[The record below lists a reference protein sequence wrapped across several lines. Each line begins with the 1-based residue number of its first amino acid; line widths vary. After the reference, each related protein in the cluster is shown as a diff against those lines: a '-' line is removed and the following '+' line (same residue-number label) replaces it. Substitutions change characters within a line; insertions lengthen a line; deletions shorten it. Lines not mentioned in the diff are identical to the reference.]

1 MIALTAF
8 LVPGLMLFSWE
19 ERLPEGRTAS
29 GYFALLLA
37 TEATLMG
44 VFTATDVFLF
54 YVFFEVMLI
63 PMYFLIGRF
72 GGPRRQYAAVKFF
85 LYSLFGGLIM
95 LASLIGLYVVS
106 AQYLPAG
113 GTFDWAA
120 LRTIVPLIPESTQ
133 IWLFLGFFVA
143 FAIKAPL
150 VPLHTW
156 LPDAGAEAPIGAG
169 VLLVGVL
176 DKVGTF
182 GFLRYCLPLFPLA
195 SVRLAP
201 LVLVLSVVGILY
213 GALLAVG
220 QKDMSRFVAYTSI
233 AHFGFIALGIFAFST
248 QAFAGSVLYMVNH
261 GLSTG
266 MLFVMVG
273 LLASR
278 GGSRMISDYGGVA
291 KLAPVLAGCF
301 LLAGLS
307 SLALPGTNSF
317 VSEFLVLVG
326 SFPREPVFTILAT
339 VGIVFAALYVL
350 WVYQQTMQGPVR
362 GKAVLDALEPSGPAR
377 RPRCDDRPGDRGPP
391 CGVGLPGPVRPRDHG
406 AGAADRRD
414 PRARFLPRPGA
425 RRGEPVGRGHDDRGR
440 PHRPGGRS
448 CPVMIHASYLAQVEQ
463 VTAPPIDWGAMAPLL
478 VVLGAACVAVLV
490 EAFLPRHQRWPVQV
504 GLSVAALG
512 LAGLTLGL
520 YAGSE
525 PAGITTIGDALAVD
539 RPTLFLW
546 GTLLALGLGSVLLIA
561 DRSVEP
567 GGAFVASAASRAA
580 AGGSVRRHVRPDGP
594 GPLLRLAGP
603 GADDAD
609 RGLPVHA
616 VRARRD
622 DDVRRGERP
631 ADDVHRA
638 RGAQPAA
645 VPDVRARAA
654 APAAVAGGGGQVLP
668 ARRVRLGVLPLRA
681 RADLRVRGLGAV
693 HRHRDRRRPARRG
706 RTRCCSAA
714 SRCSSS
720 ACCSRGRSARST
732 PGPRTSTRARRPRSR
747 RSWVPARRSPRSA
760 RSCACCTWRSAPPA
774 GSGGACCGP
783 SPSSRW

>member
-1 MIALTAF
+1 VNLLLPVLLVFPLLGALAMYPLRHNPRAAKQVAIGTALLQLLLAVLTWFAYSVDAAEAGTRFQLEFVREWIPAFGTEFALGIDGIALVMIALTAF

-54 YVFFEVMLI
+54 YVFFEAMLI

-106 AQYLPAG
+106 AEYLPAG
-113 GTFDWAA
+113 GTFNWAT

-201 LVLVLSVVGILY
+201 LVLVLSVIGILY

-220 QKDMSRFVAYTSI
+220 QKDMSRFVVYTSI

-273 LLASR
+273 LLAAR
-278 GGSRMISDYGGVA
+278 GGSRMIGDYGGVA

-326 SFPREPVFTILAT
+326 SFPREPVFTVIATVGMVFTVIAT

-362 GKAVLDALEPSGPAR
+362 GKAVLDALGRGGAGGPGAMIDPAIAAR
-377 RPRCDDRPGDRGPP
+377 RAGSGFPDLSAREIVVLVPLIIAILVLGFF
-391 CGVGLPGPVRPRDHG
+391 PGPVLD
-406 AGAADRRD
+406 
-414 PRARFLPRPGA
+414 
-425 RRGEPVGRGHDDRGR
+425 
-440 PHRPGGRS
+440 
-448 CPVMIHASYLAQVEQ
+448 
-463 VTAPPIDWGAMAPLL
+463 
-478 VVLGAACVAVLV
+478 VVN
-490 EAFLPRHQRWPVQV
+490 P
-504 GLSVAALG
+504 SVAATMTEVGLTDPVGG
-512 LAGLTLGL
+512 LA
-520 YAGSE
+520 
-525 PAGITTIGDALAVD
+525 
-539 RPTLFLW
+539 R
-546 GTLLALGLGSVLLIA
+546 
-561 DRSVEP
+561 
-567 GGAFVASAASRAA
+567 
-580 AGGSVRRHVRPDGP
+580 
-594 GPLLRLAGP
+594 
-603 GADDAD
+603 
-609 RGLPVHA
+609 
-616 VRARRD
+616 
-622 DDVRRGERP
+622 
-631 ADDVHRA
+631 
-638 RGAQPAA
+638 
-645 VPDVRARAA
+645 
-654 APAAVAGGGGQVLP
+654 
-668 ARRVRLGVLPLRA
+668 
-681 RADLRVRGLGAV
+681 
-693 HRHRDRRRPARRG
+693 
-706 RTRCCSAA
+706 
-714 SRCSSS
+714 
-720 ACCSRGRSARST
+720 
-732 PGPRTSTRARRPRSR
+732 
-747 RSWVPARRSPRSA
+747 
-760 RSCACCTWRSAPPA
+760 
-774 GSGGACCGP
+774 
-783 SPSSRW
+783 

>member
-1 MIALTAF
+1 M
-8 LVPGLMLFSWE
+8 
-19 ERLPEGRTAS
+19 
-29 GYFALLLA
+29 
-37 TEATLMG
+37 
-44 VFTATDVFLF
+44 
-54 YVFFEVMLI
+54 
-63 PMYFLIGRF
+63 
-72 GGPRRQYAAVKFF
+72 KFF

-201 LVLVLSVVGILY
+201 LVLVLSVIGILY

-273 LLASR
+273 LLAAR
-278 GGSRMISDYGGVA
+278 GGSRMINDYGGVA

-326 SFPREPVFTILAT
+326 SFPREPVYTILAT

-362 GKAVLDALEPSGPAR
+362 GRAVLDALDRTRCRCRPPRTGSGGPGAMIDPAIAAR
-377 RPRCDDRPGDRGPP
+377 RAGSGFPDLSLREITVLVPLIVAILLLGFF
-391 CGVGLPGPVRPRDHG
+391 PGPVLD
-406 AGAADRRD
+406 
-414 PRARFLPRPGA
+414 
-425 RRGEPVGRGHDDRGR
+425 
-440 PHRPGGRS
+440 
-448 CPVMIHASYLAQVEQ
+448 
-463 VTAPPIDWGAMAPLL
+463 
-478 VVLGAACVAVLV
+478 VVN
-490 EAFLPRHQRWPVQV
+490 P
-504 GLSVAALG
+504 SVAATMTEV
-512 LAGLTLGL
+512 GLTDPVG
-520 YAGSE
+520 
-525 PAGITTIGDALAVD
+525 
-539 RPTLFLW
+539 
-546 GTLLALGLGSVLLIA
+546 
-561 DRSVEP
+561 
-567 GGAFVASAASRAA
+567 
-580 AGGSVRRHVRPDGP
+580 
-594 GPLLRLAGP
+594 
-603 GADDAD
+603 
-609 RGLPVHA
+609 GLP
-616 VRARRD
+616 R
-622 DDVRRGERP
+622 
-631 ADDVHRA
+631 
-638 RGAQPAA
+638 
-645 VPDVRARAA
+645 
-654 APAAVAGGGGQVLP
+654 
-668 ARRVRLGVLPLRA
+668 
-681 RADLRVRGLGAV
+681 
-693 HRHRDRRRPARRG
+693 
-706 RTRCCSAA
+706 
-714 SRCSSS
+714 
-720 ACCSRGRSARST
+720 
-732 PGPRTSTRARRPRSR
+732 
-747 RSWVPARRSPRSA
+747 
-760 RSCACCTWRSAPPA
+760 
-774 GSGGACCGP
+774 
-783 SPSSRW
+783 